1 MEEGM
6 QSQLKSL
13 SERLLRAGVAHQHVR
28 RYIRELHE
36 HYEDTVREELAKG
49 LDRSRAERAAW
60 ARLGSEEEL
69 AQSVLAQPALCSTAA
84 RFPVLVFGGAP
95 ILFWLASLALSVF
108 VPLMIDPY
116 LPKPAPNWFL
126 GLIGAL
132 FLLDVRVLPVMLGI
146 VLLMVSARQRIKL
159 LWPIIGAAIVAVL
172 GGTTNVHLTLAAI
185 PDASSVGI
193 DTALLPMFFRHSKV
207 LGKPDVL
214 ALAGGLVR
222 AALMLAVAA
231 MLSVT
236 WRNRQDRS
244 SNASIC

>member
-36 HYEDTVREELAKG
+36 HYEDVVREELARG
-49 LDRSRAERAAW
+49 VDRSRAERAAW

-69 AQSVLAQPALCSTAA
+69 AHSILAQPALRSTAA

-95 ILFWLASLALSVF
+95 ILTWFGSLALIMF
-108 VPLMIDPY
+108 APLMIDPY
-116 LPKPAPNWFL
+116 LSTPAPNWFL

-132 FLLDVRVLPVMLGI
+132 FFLDVRVLPVMLG
-146 VLLMVSARQRIKL
+146 VLLLMASARQRIKL
-159 LWPIIGAAIVAVL
+159 LWPFIGVAIVAVF
-172 GGTTNVHLTLAAI
+172 GGTTEVHLMLAAT

-193 DTALLPMFFRHSKV
+193 DTSLFPMIFRHSKV

-231 MLSVT
+231 MLSVI
-236 WRNRQDRS
+236 WRTRLDRS
-244 SNASIC
+244 SIAPIS